1 MEDENRGL
9 SLGPI
14 YAAYR
19 QTVNTIK
26 LLLEVQFKKLILLC
40 WRALSSQFLSESERS
55 RLVYLLPNI
64 SQSQSFVSSWK
75 VFGSGDAQVARLP
88 ACEASQGLKVDT
100 CRGSFSRVYYGFHKC
115 MLQLQLLYYNIT
127 WCCTTTIALQPMY
140 CRVCCT

>member
-26 LLLEVQFKKLILLC
+26 LLLEAQFQKLILLC

-64 SQSQSFVSSWK
+64 SQSQTFVFSWK
-75 VFGSGDAQVARLP
+75 VFGSGNAQVARLP

-100 CRGSFSRVYYGFHKC
+100 PRAHFQESTMAFTSACC
-115 MLQLQLLYYNIT
+115 NCN
-127 WCCTTTIALQPMY
+127 CCTTT
-140 CRVCCT
+140 